1 MWLAAILLVFSVPQ
15 SGNATRAES
24 NSAVAV
30 SNASEE
36 SSFSD
41 ALPSAPEPK
50 IKADDAGLDADAAVA
65 AALTTGSVTPG
76 VAPAIEPGYTPAKA
90 IAGAP
95 LAIAPVKPFIG
106 RPYETAKQRKLWYA
120 LSFTGSGAAA
130 FDAWSTRRAISQGYG
145 VEGNPLLRPF
155 SHSNAL
161 YAATQVSPL
170 VMDYLG
176 KRLMVSRHRILRK
189 MWWLPQAAGSTISLT
204 AAVHNVGLVP

>member
-1 MWLAAILLVFSVPQ
+1 LVFSVPQ
-15 SGNATRAES
+15 SGNATSGES

-30 SNASEE
+30 SKVSEE
-36 SSFSD
+36 SSLSD
-41 ALPSAPEPK
+41 SLPSAPEPK
-50 IKADDAGLDADAAVA
+50 IKADNADSGGDVASAINSAGLVP
-65 AALTTGSVTPG
+65 GSLG
-76 VAPAIEPGYTPAKA
+76 PAIEPGYTPGKPV
-90 IAGAP
+90 AP
-95 LAIAPVKPFIG
+95 AMSIAPVKPFIG
-106 RPYETAKQRKLWYA
+106 RPYETATQRKLWYA

-155 SHSNAL
+155 SHSHAL

-176 KRLMVSRHRILRK
+176 KRLMVSQHSMLRK
-189 MWWLPQAAGSTISLT
+189 MWWLPQAAGSTISLS